1 MALEKKDGANL
12 RKRYPLFVEGGMI
25 LALLILIAAFRFQWG
40 TGEKKTFAMNEQET
54 VDIKEVKQTQQKK
67 KPPPPPRPPVPIEK
81 PDDEVLENEDLDFDA
96 TLDLNE
102 SLTKTADKKAPPEPD
117 EGEEEKEEVVPFA
130 VIEQK
135 PKMVGGTEALYEEVE
150 YPQFAKRADI
160 TGTVYLQFTV
170 QKDGSL
176 TDMKVLRSP
185 HESLSK
191 EAIRA
196 IKAME
201 FEPGRQRKEPV
212 KTRMSQRVTFE
223 LN

>member
-12 RKRYPLFVEGGMI
+12 RKRYPLFVEGGLI

-40 TGEKKTFAMNEQET
+40 SGPKKTFDMNEQET
-54 VDIKEVKQTQQKK
+54 VDIKEVKQTKQKK
-67 KPPPPPRPPVPIEK
+67 EPPPPPRPPVPIEK
-81 PDDEVLENEDLDFDA
+81 PDDQVLEDQNLDFDA
-96 TLDLNE
+96 SLELDE
-102 SLTKTADKKAPPEPD
+102 SLTKTTQKESPPEPD
-117 EGEEEKEEVVPFA
+117 KGKEEKEEVVPFA
-130 VIEQK
+130 VIEEK
-135 PKMVGGTEALYEEVE
+135 PQMVGGTEALYEEVE
-150 YPQFAKRADI
+150 YPKFAQRANI

-196 IKAME
+196 VKAME
-201 FEPGRQRKEPV
+201 FTPGKQRKEAV
-212 KTRMSQRVTFE
+212 RTRMSQRVTFQ

>member
-1 MALEKKDGANL
+1 MALDKKDGANL
-12 RKRYPLFVEGGMI
+12 RKRYPLFVEGGLI
-25 LALLILIAAFRFQWG
+25 LALLVLIAAFRFTWDSGQ
-40 TGEKKTFAMNEQET
+40 KKTFDMNEQET
-54 VDIKEVKQTQQKK
+54 VDIKEVQQTQQKK

-81 PDDEVLENEDLDFDA
+81 PDDEVLENEDLDFDSS
-96 TLDLNE
+96 LDLDE
-102 SLTKTADKKAPPEPD
+102 TLTKTTEREAPPEPD

-130 VIEQK
+130 VIEEK
-135 PKMVGGTEALYEEVE
+135 PQMVGGRKALYEEVS
-150 YPQFAKRADI
+150 YPDFAKRANI

-176 TDMKVLRSP
+176 TDMEVLRSP

-191 EAIRA
+191 EAIRSV
-196 IKAME
+196 KAME
-201 FEPGRQRKEPV
+201 FKPGKQRKEPV